1 MKVEHLSIFQ
11 IALQVVVNLHRAT
24 ACGTTRIEQVSRLQR
39 EVLTDVRD
47 NLIHLVEHIART
59 AFLHILTIDVEME
72 MDGLDVAELL
82 DIYPF
87 ADGGRSVKSLGKFPW
102 LSSFSQFL
110 LHLACRK
117 VDAHGHCVIVAMGKA
132 LWNGLAQL
140 ADAHHQFG
148 LILYSSQMIRDE
160 ERLAVVE
167 QRRIGL
173 GKNNRTLWFR

>member
-82 DIYPF
+82 DVYPF
-87 ADGGRSVKSLGKFPW
+87 SDGGRYVKALGKFPCC
-102 LSSFSQFL
+102 
-110 LHLACRK
+110 HLYTTPSPR
-117 VDAHGHCVIVAMGKA
+117 DAK
-132 LWNGLAQL
+132 
-140 ADAHHQFG
+140 
-148 LILYSSQMIRDE
+148 
-160 ERLAVVE
+160 
-167 QRRIGL
+167 
-173 GKNNRTLWFR
+173 